1 MPCTETQGIC
11 YSLLMLFYRN
21 FILWK
26 WGEVAYHFSYQL
38 RNAVGSQTC
47 CILDHILI
55 GVSTFSLESSSPE
68 SAMHSELH
76 LCTLPSKEEEI
87 AGLPVASV
95 LQAFAILGELRTKLK
110 SFGKTDLVST
120 QLLQP

>member
-1 MPCTETQGIC
+1 
-11 YSLLMLFYRN
+11 
-21 FILWK
+21 
-26 WGEVAYHFSYQL
+26 
-38 RNAVGSQTC
+38 
-47 CILDHILI
+47 
-55 GVSTFSLESSSPE
+55 
-68 SAMHSELH
+68 MHSELH